1 MVVLKNRRIR
11 KKIYQKI
18 PSLIQP
24 IGHLSVSRSPNFN
37 FTRKNLIQATIKSK
51 NITILANE
59 RCLVKKYRNFIP
71 FFFSLPLF
79 LSTCEYIHNCSNHLI
94 STNETKFARL
104 YWLIPSIGLSLSFS
118 LSLTEIRNHGTR
130 PYGSHG
136 DPWTTEFPRG
146 PKARDGVGP
155 GFNET
160 TIYLR

>member
-71 FFFSLPLF
+71 FFFPLPLF

-94 STNETKFARL
+94 STNETKFARF
-104 YWLIPSIGLSLSFS
+104 YWLIPSIGLSLSLS
-118 LSLTEIRNHGTR
+118 LSHRDSKSRDKAVRIPWRSLNNWIPSRAQ
-130 PYGSHG
+130 GSWWSWAG
-136 DPWTTEFPRG
+136 
-146 PKARDGVGP
+146 
-155 GFNET
+155 
-160 TIYLR
+160 I

>member
-59 RCLVKKYRNFIP
+59 RYLVKKYRNFIP
-71 FFFSLPLF
+71 FFFPPPFSLNMRIHTQLFKSSNINKRNEVCPPL
-79 LSTCEYIHNCSNHLI
+79 LAYSEHR
-94 STNETKFARL
+94 AV
-104 YWLIPSIGLSLSFS
+104 SLS